1 MLTKFKTYIGQ
12 EAWDEKIIRSDRELR
27 RWCLTFLAF
36 VMTYFMLEVIV
47 RIFKL

>member
-1 MLTKFKTYIGQ
+1 MLNKFKTYIEQ
-12 EAWDEKIIRSDRELR
+12 EPWDDKIIRSDREWK

-36 VMTYFMLEVIV
+36 VMTYFILESIV